1 MELCHKNAC
10 FLTYLAALSAIMD
23 HVSGL
28 EINFLYFFMAIL
40 LYLCEK
46 WFVPFLD
53 ETSGKKL
60 AEIFKIKQKNC
71 IFTAF
76 SAIIE
81 NFRSS
86 DL

>member
-10 FLTYLAALSAIMD
+10 FLTYLAALSAIID
-23 HVSGL
+23 HVSAL